1 VPIDVALE
9 EAFFFTD
16 TDDEISRENV
26 PNTSHGVDEKTTK
39 FEECKASNENS
50 KGENKNIFDCGLTT
64 SLEVLHAYMI
74 PEN

>member
-1 VPIDVALE
+1 
-9 EAFFFTD
+9 
-16 TDDEISRENV
+16 V